1 MKGSNAFVGST
12 SLGCVFFV
20 SAIVM
25 PAYGF
30 DFSPV
35 RPMNVNEV
43 DPAMLSDIYGAWEIR
58 DKTGRKRCRVVL
70 SKETTIGGNAI
81 EVAPGCAKLFPVM
94 ADISAWRLQES
105 WIIDLADPL
114 RKTRLRFSTPDNRYI
129 AQGDARDVG
138 DIDELRKLP
147 DAKPA
152 KRK

>member
-1 MKGSNAFVGST
+1 MNFKIFGLALAV
-12 SLGCVFFV
+12 V
-20 SAIVM
+20 AIAM
-25 PAYGF
+25 PAAHAY
-30 DFSPV
+30 DFPPV
-35 RPMNVNEV
+35 QPMNVKEV
-43 DPAMLSDIYGAWEIR
+43 SPELLADVYGAWEIR
-58 DKTGRKRCRVVL
+58 DKAGRKRCRIVL

-81 EVAPGCAKLFPVM
+81 EVAPACAKQFRVM

-105 WIIDLADPL
+105 WTIDLADPL

-129 AQGDARDVG
+129 AQGDPKDVG